1 MCVCFIQNA
10 EVIPPPQSDRVD
22 VTLGPDDRRFG
33 FSVVG
38 GREEGFPPR
47 IDEIAPG
54 PYSRGSS
61 IHSLVGRE

>member
-1 MCVCFIQNA
+1 M
-10 EVIPPPQSDRVD
+10 PPPHSDRVD

-54 PYSRGSS
+54 PYSTST
-61 IHSLVGRE
+61 LVGRSGMGHL